1 MTLNKSSQIN
11 SSEMNNPPVVTLSY
25 FSSSLE
31 FIQASIVFPS
41 MYLLL
46 GLYTMVIGRQRKEKA
61 VDLGFSLAEIPKV

>member
-1 MTLNKSSQIN
+1 
-11 SSEMNNPPVVTLSY
+11 MNNPPLVTLSY

-31 FIQASIVFPS
+31 FLQACIVFS
-41 MYLLL
+41 FMYLLL